1 MNMTMDMYN
10 NFINNMKRDEKENN
24 TEKAID
30 FSSEMQALKNRT
42 EKNLPF
48 TLTQVQ
54 DAMFLE

>member
-1 MNMTMDMYN
+1 MDMYN